1 MQGRQKKQCIAIVN
15 KVRILLLGKRGMHFG
30 CAIVVSATE
39 RSGEFSAVTLDVMKL
54 AQLLTLTFDKYEKAE
69 EEKHT
74 NFQEMFIFINLMK
87 DK

>member
-54 AQLLTLTFDKYEKAE
+54 VQLLTLTCDKYEKAE

-74 NFQEMFIFINLMK
+74 NFQEMITFINLMR